1 MVSYWNVMLYIIFLY
16 RSIDGCVRKYDIRM
30 GTLLVDNVKRE
41 LLSYNYTDIQYVHES
56 RKFTRQFLYLR
67 RNLFC

>member
-1 MVSYWNVMLYIIFLY
+1 MVSHWNVMLCIFLY
-16 RSIDGCVRKYDIRM
+16 RSVDGCVRKYDIRM

-41 LLSYNYTDIQYVHES
+41 LLSYNYTDIQYVHEL